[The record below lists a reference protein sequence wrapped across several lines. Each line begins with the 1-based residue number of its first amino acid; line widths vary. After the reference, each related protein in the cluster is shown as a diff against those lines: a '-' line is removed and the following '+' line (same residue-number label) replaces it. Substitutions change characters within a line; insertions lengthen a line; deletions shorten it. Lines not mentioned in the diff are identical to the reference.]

1 MPGFIEVDGVY
12 HFWYIVGQQMAD
24 GDKVLVVV
32 FFRTENGREPVR
44 EWLVGFGRD
53 DMRAIGTDLKTVEF
67 GWPVG
72 MPTCRA
78 LGDGLWETWH
88 GSGVRCGHACGGCG
102 ATEGLLQIYGNW
114 GHSYPNGNSWE
125 DAEVLCP
132 ACGAFTVISDFTE
145 G

>member
-1 MPGFIEVDGVY
+1 
-12 HFWYIVGQQMAD
+12 MAD

-78 LGDGLWETWH
+78 LGDGLWETRTNLSDKRIARVFFCIRDGEMVLLH
-88 GSGVRCGHACGGCG
+88 GFVKKTQKTPAADLEMARKRMRQLEGG
-102 ATEGLLQIYGNW
+102 
-114 GHSYPNGNSWE
+114 NGRR
-125 DAEVLCP
+125 
-132 ACGAFTVISDFTE
+132 
-145 G
+145 